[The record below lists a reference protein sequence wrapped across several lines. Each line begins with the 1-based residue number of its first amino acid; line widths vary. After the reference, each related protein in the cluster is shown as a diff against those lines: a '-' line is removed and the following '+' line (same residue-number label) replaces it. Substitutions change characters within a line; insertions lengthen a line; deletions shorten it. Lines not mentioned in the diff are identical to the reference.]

1 MELETVVTEQSEK
14 LLLKACHFG
23 ASDLHIM
30 PTNKNYSIMFRKF
43 GKLIQAGSLPDE
55 MGTRIISYFKFLSSL
70 DISERRK
77 PQSGAFQKELGDS
90 YYSFRVSTLPSVFS
104 KESLVIRVLRQNFTQ
119 PLHDLCFFSNQADEL
134 CQMMHNRQGLVL
146 ITGATGSGKTTTLY
160 SLIHY
165 CRTALA
171 RHVISLEDPV
181 EIGQEDLL
189 QIQVNERAG
198 ITYSS
203 GLKAILRHSPD
214 VIMIGEIRDR
224 ETAKIAVEAA
234 LTGHLVLTTVHA
246 RNTVNCIYRLMDL
259 SITIDEL
266 RQSLV
271 GIVAQT
277 LVHIK
282 GQDERK
288 AIFELLKEEQLIDAI
303 VATMRG
309 DNYTMPEQST
319 LSYTLQK
326 LKESVYVT

>member
-1 MELETVVTEQSEK
+1 
-14 LLLKACHFG
+14 
-23 ASDLHIM
+23 
-30 PTNKNYSIMFRKF
+30 
-43 GKLIQAGSLPDE
+43 
-55 MGTRIISYFKFLSSL
+55 
-70 DISERRK
+70 
-77 PQSGAFQKELGDS
+77 
-90 YYSFRVSTLPSVFS
+90 
-104 KESLVIRVLRQNFTQ
+104 
-119 PLHDLCFFSNQADEL
+119 
-134 CQMMHNRQGLVL
+134 
-146 ITGATGSGKTTTLY
+146 
-160 SLIHY
+160 
-165 CRTALA
+165 
-171 RHVISLEDPV
+171 
-181 EIGQEDLL
+181 
-189 QIQVNERAG
+189 
-198 ITYSS
+198 
-203 GLKAILRHSPD
+203 
-214 VIMIGEIRDR
+214 MIGEIRDR